1 MREIVIKQGTIT
13 DYVRALICGKPS
25 SGKTHFAATCPKPL
39 FISDAAEGGY
49 KMLYEMDPV
58 FWWNPQHTPA
68 VWVVD
73 NILQDMPPLIARLEA
88 MAHAKQFPYQTVI
101 VDPLSIYT
109 DRFIAEELM
118 REPGK
123 DNRQV
128 YGSLANH
135 LRALVLR
142 FHALPAHVLWLS
154 HLKDVEGP
162 DSAGPAIAGQMGSKF
177 PAYCDFKWL
186 TTVNSIVGK
195 PPTYEL
201 RTAPY
206 RSWTFLGGR
215 WKVPD
220 PLIPSFKCVAEI
232 MGFKEKP
239 AHPAVPGFP
248 DGATYA
254 DWIVKNKR
262 AAPGAPLASVK

>member
-1 MREIVIKQGTIT
+1 MRDIAIVQGSLT
-13 DYVRALICGKPS
+13 DYIRALVVGKPS
-25 SGKTHFAATCPKPL
+25 SGKTHFAASCPDAF

-49 KMLYEMDPV
+49 KMLYEMDPT
-58 FWWNPQHTPA
+58 FWWNPKKPPK
-68 VWVVD
+68 VRVID
-73 NILQDMPPLIARLEA
+73 NILKDIPVTLNELEQ
-88 MAHAKQFPYQTVI
+88 MAQAKQFPYKTIV

-109 DRFIAEELM
+109 DRFIAEELI

-128 YGSLANH
+128 YGALANH

-142 FHALPAHVLWLS
+142 FHALPAHVIWLS
-154 HLKDVEGP
+154 HLKAGEGP
-162 DSAGPAIAGQMGSKF
+162 DAAGPAIAGQMGDKF

-186 TTVNSIVGK
+186 THVETAVNK
-195 PPTYEL
+195 PAQFTM
-201 RTAPY
+201 RTQPF

-232 MGFKEKP
+232 MGLKDKP
-239 AHPAVPGFP
+239 LHPAVPGFP
-248 DGATYA
+248 EGATYEA
-254 DWIVKNKR
+254 WIAENKR
-262 AAPGAPLASVK
+262 PTIP